1 MPSSARSADLL
12 SVPLPLLRSLSLR
25 PSRLL
30 SRSLRLSA
38 LRFRLYSLSLSLN
51 SMRISSS
58 TLASTLSS
66 RLPPRW
72 AMDLLRATVA

>member
-1 MPSSARSADLL
+1 MPSSAQSADLL
-12 SVPLPLLRSLSLR
+12 SVPLPLLRSLSLH
-25 PSRLL
+25 PSRPL
-30 SRSLRLSA
+30 SLSLRLSP
-38 LRFRLYSLSLSLN
+38 LRFRLFSLN

-72 AMDLLRATVA
+72 AMDLLRPTVA

>member
-30 SRSLRLSA
+30 SRSLRLSP
-38 LRFRLYSLSLSLN
+38 LRFRLFSLSLN

-72 AMDLLRATVA
+72 AMDLLRPTVA